1 MGKERVKTRISA
13 KIDKLPK
20 DILMQV
26 DALIVDTSNTY
37 SDISEFLKEQGY
49 EISRS
54 AVGRYAVRSN
64 NATQRL
70 MEAQQQT
77 EALVNVIKQ
86 NPDADYTEAGMRML
100 MDGLINKLATAE
112 EEFDAMPVEKAGRLI
127 TGLSRTKV
135 YKDKVRQDM
144 KAKVDLAFQGMEDEI
159 YKTIKDEPALL
170 EDMKR
175 ILSLA
180 KDKMMGAE

>member
-1 MGKERVKTRISA
+1 MGKQRQKTRVSC
-13 KIDKLPK
+13 KMDKLPG
-20 DILMQV
+20 DVLREV

-37 SDISEFLKEQGY
+37 TDISDHLLELGY
-49 EISRS
+49 DISRS

-64 NATQRL
+64 SATQRL
-70 MEAQQQT
+70 LAAQQQT

-127 TGLSRTKV
+127 TALSRTKV

-144 KAKVDLAFQGMEDEI
+144 MAKMELAFKGMEAEI
-159 YKTIKDEPALL
+159 LQTIKSDPELL

-175 ILSLA
+175 ILTRA
-180 KDKMMGAE
+180 KEKMMGEE